1 MRLDLV
7 LKFLCLAK
15 SRSAAKVLCDAGDVL
30 INGAVAR
37 TAATV
42 HAGDVIA
49 IRAPERAL
57 TVEIL
62 DVPGKQASKADA
74 PRHYRVVT
82 G

>member
-15 SRSAAKVLCDAGDVL
+15 SRSAAKALCDDGDVR

-37 TAATV
+37 AASVV
-42 HAGDVIA
+42 HAGDIVA
-49 IRAPERAL
+49 IRAPERSLA
-57 TVEIL
+57 VEIL
-62 DVPGKQASKADA
+62 EVPGKQTSKADA